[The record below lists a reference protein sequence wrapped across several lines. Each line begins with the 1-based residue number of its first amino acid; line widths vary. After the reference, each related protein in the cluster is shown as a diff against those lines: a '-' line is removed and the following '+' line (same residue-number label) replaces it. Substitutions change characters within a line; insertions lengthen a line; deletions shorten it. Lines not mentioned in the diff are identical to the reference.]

1 MTDTIL
7 PLSGATPSSSA
18 LLPAGESIAASEAS
32 ALTSDF
38 ETFLLMLTTQA
49 ENQDPLEPIDSSEYA
64 AQLAQFSMVEQQV
77 LTNENLSA
85 LAAQLNLQNAAN
97 LATWVGMEVR
107 AETTARFDGT
117 PVTIVPKFEP
127 GAESAYLVVR
137 NAQDEEV
144 ARKPIEVSS
153 TPIEWDG
160 TDNAGSVLPDGDYR
174 LVVDSYSNDQVTGTL
189 QAEVY
194 ARVTEAQ
201 ISGSNVQLVLS
212 NGKSVPSSTV
222 SAIRE

>member
-18 LLPAGESIAASEAS
+18 LLPAGESITASEAS

-160 TDNAGSVLPDGDYR
+160 TDNAGSVLPNGDYR
-174 LVVDSYSNDQVTGTL
+174 LVVDSYSNDQVTGSL
-189 QAEVY
+189 QA
-194 ARVTEAQ
+194 
-201 ISGSNVQLVLS
+201 LS
-212 NGKSVPSSTV
+212 L
-222 SAIRE
+222 IHI